1 MAGRFRAVRSQDLR
15 PRQTSR
21 KASWMTFVLAI
32 MVLILSLVIYAD
44 FRVRPMVA
52 ASARMIAK
60 RAATEALNEA
70 VTAEL
75 AQDVDYEK
83 IVRVEGKQGSLTA
96 AHFDF
101 AKVTELQSAATERA
115 DAALRSLANTT
126 LRLPFAQVV
135 GGSLF
140 TTFTPIVPVRMTLM
154 GDAHSSVQMETRTV
168 GVNQS
173 VHIIYLDIS
182 ADMSV
187 VSPLVSTPLSITS
200 RIPVAYVVL
209 MGEVPKTYLGKGAD
223 SFTSSFSAVTPS
235 QDK

>member
-1 MAGRFRAVRSQDLR
+1 MIFVF
-15 PRQTSR
+15 
-21 KASWMTFVLAI
+21 TF
-32 MVLILSLVIYAD
+32 MVLVLSLVIYAD
-44 FRVRPMVA
+44 LRVRPMVA

-70 VTAEL
+70 VTAEM
-75 AQDVDYEK
+75 AEDVDYKK
-83 IVRVEGKQGSLTA
+83 IVQIQGKQGDLTTA
-96 AHFDF
+96 NFDL
-101 AKVTELQSAATERA
+101 AKVTELQAAATERA
-115 DAALRSLANTT
+115 DAALRSLSQST

-140 TTFTPIVPVRMTLM
+140 TTFTPIIPVRMTLM
-154 GDAHSSVQMETRTV
+154 GDAHSSVEMDTRTV

-187 VSPLVSTPLSITS
+187 VSPLVSTPLTITS

-209 MGEVPKTYLGKGAD
+209 MGEVPKTYLGKGQD
-223 SFTSSFSAVTPS
+223 SFTSSFATVTPN
-235 QDK
+235 QEK